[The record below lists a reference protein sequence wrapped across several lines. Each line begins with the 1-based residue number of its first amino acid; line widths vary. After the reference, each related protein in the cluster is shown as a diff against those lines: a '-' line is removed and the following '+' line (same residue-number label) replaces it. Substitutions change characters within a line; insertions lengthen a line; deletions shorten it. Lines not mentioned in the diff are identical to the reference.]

1 MAFLLFYPR
10 CRSLLH
16 VTSILA
22 SLAPSLSIDYAVF
35 PFTAHNAWFQCLAL
49 VTQTTTFNLVW
60 RNLVSSTG
68 EINKPSAPPHVMLS
82 VGMTK
87 LLVGGQPPGSS
98 DALCLY
104 QVYLVIHD

>member
-1 MAFLLFYPR
+1 MAFLLFHLG
-10 CRSLLH
+10 CRGLVH

-22 SLAPSLSIDYAVF
+22 TLAPSLSVDYAVF
-35 PFTAHNAWFQCLAL
+35 PFTAHNPWPQCLAL
-49 VTQTTTFNLVW
+49 VTQTTAFNLVW
-60 RNLVSSTG
+60 RNPVGSTG
-68 EINKPSAPPHVMLS
+68 ETNKPSAPPHIMLS

-87 LLVGGQPPGSS
+87 LSVGGRSPGSS